1 MDIANG
7 IMLGILGGFG
17 IYDLLYKKVPIWAV
31 IIFGVSVWGYRVYAG
46 AGIGEL
52 LAGLVPGAV
61 LLLTAFCTKESIG
74 YGDGMVLCVLGI
86 FLGLRYSLAVFGMAL
101 VFAALSA
108 AVLLVLKKA
117 GRKTELPFLP
127 CLFAGYLL
135 SMIW

>member
-1 MDIANG
+1 MDIASG

-17 IYDLLYKKVPIWAV
+17 IYDLLYKKIPIRAV
-31 IIFGVSVWGYRVYAG
+31 VVFGVSVLGYRVYAG

-52 LAGLVPGAV
+52 LAGLVPGAM
-61 LLLTAFCTKESIG
+61 LLLTSFCTKESIG

-86 FLGLRYSLAVFGMAL
+86 FLGIRRSLAVFGMAL

-108 AVLLVLKKA
+108 IILLALKKA

-135 SMIW
+135 SLVW

>member
-1 MDIANG
+1 VDIANG